1 MPRYSSMLLA
11 VALLALCGCD
21 QHAAQPHTTRQ
32 EKILAQ
38 LPLEDA
44 YAHNIERMAQLLAPR
59 FAGVPQPEIEQVLR
73 KHLTVED
80 QRQDLL
86 RLYSEENFSDA
97 EFELVI
103 AATADPAKARALNQ
117 SLEGRQLSEKLTR
130 LMRASAND
138 PQAKQRAA
146 QRMQAVEDELRERQR
161 QASAP

>member
-1 MPRYSSMLLA
+1 MPRYFSMFLVVLL
-11 VALLALCGCD
+11 VTLGGCD
-21 QHAAQPHTTRQ
+21 QHAGEAHTTRQ

-44 YAHNIERMAQLLAPR
+44 YAHNIARMAQLLAPR
-59 FAGVPQPEIEQVLR
+59 FAGVPQAEIDRVLR
-73 KHLTVED
+73 EHLTVED
-80 QRQDLL
+80 QRQDLF

-138 PQAKQRAA
+138 PAAKQRAA
-146 QRMQAVEDELRERQR
+146 QRMQEVEQELRERQR
-161 QASAP
+161 QAPAP